1 MIRFDSDSKENMQ
14 QAYIDYI
21 QEISPLTP
29 GKYLIA
35 QVKTYSSEGNT
46 YYIDGDYD
54 SEPTDEQLRNR
65 AESDW
70 KDYCEGIYPD
80 DEKEERIEK
89 FLDSYIVVD
98 RDELY
103 PLYTVT
109 SMSRETGD
117 SIKYFLTVEEARAEA
132 VNRVKTSRL
141 TKNDARENYE
151 QIDKVFIDDY
161 GNEGSDS
168 IEDIPYLQKFWVSLG
183 YGEKDTVKQFDTYGT
198 MEAPTSKEAA
208 QHIYNELEPEDTKN
222 LIIETKLYSGYSQ
235 AEYFDV
241 DDFGEEPEL

>member
-14 QAYIDYI
+14 KAYIDYI

-35 QVKTYSSEGNT
+35 QVETYSSEGNT

-103 PLYTVT
+103 PLYTVAT
-109 SMSRETGD
+109 RVGETKSDIEYFITEEEAQKGARNAIQASELPDTAARET
-117 SIKYFLTVEEARAEA
+117 
-132 VNRVKTSRL
+132 
-141 TKNDARENYE
+141 YE
-151 QIDKVFIDDY
+151 QINKVFI
-161 GNEGSDS
+161 
-168 IEDIPYLQKFWVSLG
+168 
-183 YGEKDTVKQFDTYGT
+183 GESGV
-198 MEAPTSKEAA
+198 EESECIA
-208 QHIYNELEPEDTKN
+208 ELSY
-222 LIIETKLYSGYSQ
+222 I
-235 AEYFDV
+235 
-241 DDFGEEPEL
+241 DDFEEEPEL

>member
-21 QEISPLTP
+21 QEISPLTL

-46 YYIDGDYD
+46 YYIDGDYN

-168 IEDIPYLQKFWVSLG
+168 IEDIPYLQKFQVSLG
-183 YGEKDTVKQFDTYGT
+183 YGENVYAGPFETYETV
-198 MEAPTSKEAA
+198 EAPTAKQAA
-208 QHIYNELEPEDTKN
+208 EYIYNGLEPEDTKN
-222 LIIETKLYSGYSQ
+222 LMIQTMLYGDYNQ
-235 AEYFDV
+235 IEYFDI